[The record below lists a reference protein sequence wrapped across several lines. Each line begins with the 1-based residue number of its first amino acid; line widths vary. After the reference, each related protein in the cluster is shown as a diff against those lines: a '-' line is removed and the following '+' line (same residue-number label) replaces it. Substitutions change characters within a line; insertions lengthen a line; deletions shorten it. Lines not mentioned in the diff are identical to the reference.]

1 MSMLPNGF
9 EVEQAGQ
16 LVTAHLRAAEVAH
29 DDMQALVQE
38 CIEKLRYS
46 KAQNFIFDL
55 KEVEFLASACIGALV
70 EFLQEV
76 EHCRGQIALV
86 NCQDNVAFLF
96 KVTRLDQV
104 FGLYDDIEE
113 AIASL

>member
-1 MSMLPNGF
+1 MLPEQF
-9 EVEQAGQ
+9 ELEQSGQ

-29 DDMQALVQE
+29 DDMQTLLQE
-38 CIEKLRYS
+38 CVEKIRYNN
-46 KAQNFIFDL
+46 AQNFIFDL
-55 KEVEFLASACIGALV
+55 EGVEFLASACIGSMV

-86 NCQDNVAFLF
+86 NCQENVAFLF

-104 FGLYDDIEE
+104 FEMFDDIDE
-113 AIASL
+113 AIRSL

>member
-1 MSMLPNGF
+1 MLPKGF

-29 DDMQALVQE
+29 DDMQELVQE

-55 KEVEFLASACIGALV
+55 QEVQFLASACIGALV

-86 NCQDNVAFLF
+86 NCQENVAFLF

-113 AIASL
+113 ALENL

>member
-1 MSMLPNGF
+1 MTPQPESF
-9 EVEQAGQ
+9 EIEQAGQ
-16 LVTAHLRAAEVAH
+16 LVTATLRAAEVAH
-29 DDMQALVQE
+29 DDMQALMQE
-38 CIEKLRYS
+38 CVDKIRYD

-55 KEVEFLASACIGALV
+55 AEVQFLASACIGSLV

-86 NCQDNVAFLF
+86 HCQENVAFLF

-104 FGLYDDIEE
+104 FGLFDDLEE
-113 AIASL
+113 AVESL

>member
-1 MSMLPNGF
+1 MLPKGF

-16 LVTAHLRAAEVAH
+16 LVTAYLRAAEVAH

-55 KEVEFLASACIGALV
+55 KEVQFLASACIGALV

-86 NCQDNVAFLF
+86 HCQENVAFLF

-113 AIASL
+113 AIESL

>member
-1 MSMLPNGF
+1 MLPEKF
-9 EVEQAGQ
+9 EMEQDGQ

-29 DDMQALVQE
+29 NDMQALVDE
-38 CIEKLRYS
+38 CAEKMRYD
-46 KAQNFIFDL
+46 KAQNFIFDM
-55 KEVEFLASACIGALV
+55 KEVQFLASACIGSLV
-70 EFLQEV
+70 AFLQEV

-104 FGLYDDIEE
+104 FRLFDDIEE
-113 AIASL
+113 AIENL

>member
-1 MSMLPNGF
+1 MSMLPDGF
-9 EVEQAGQ
+9 DVEQTGQ
-16 LVTAHLRAAEVAH
+16 LVTAHLHAAEVAH
-29 DDMQALVQE
+29 DDMQAIVQD
-38 CIEKLRYS
+38 CIDKLRYS
-46 KAQNFIFDL
+46 KAQNFIFDM

-86 NCQDNVAFLF
+86 NCRENVAFLF

-104 FGLYDDIEE
+104 FGLFDDMEQAIE
-113 AIASL
+113 SL

>member
-1 MSMLPNGF
+1 MLPDGF

-29 DDMQALVQE
+29 DDMQSLVQE
-38 CIEKLRYS
+38 CIEKIRYD
-46 KAQNFIFDL
+46 KAQNFLFDL
-55 KEVEFLASACIGALV
+55 EEVEFLASACIGSLV

-86 NCQDNVAFLF
+86 HCQENVAFLF
-96 KVTRLDQV
+96 KVTRLDHV
-104 FGLYDDIEE
+104 FNMFDDIEE
-113 AIASL
+113 AIESL

>member
-1 MSMLPNGF
+1 MLPEGF

-29 DDMQALVQE
+29 IDMQELMQE
-38 CIEKLRYS
+38 CAEKIRYNN
-46 KAQNFIFDL
+46 AQNFIFDMQ
-55 KEVEFLASACIGALV
+55 EVEFLASACIGSLV

-86 NCQDNVAFLF
+86 NCHDNVSFLF
-96 KVTRLDQV
+96 KVTRLDNV
-104 FGLYDDIEE
+104 FGMFDDMEE
-113 AIASL
+113 AIGSF